1 VSVVLC
7 ACADLGY
14 DQVFSPVE
22 ATPGVEPVLIA
33 DRKPRFLGGWRW
45 RPYPPETAALGPALA
60 NRWCKFFPELIF
72 PEAEIS
78 IYVDANTLILADLT
92 PLVAE
97 FRASG
102 AAIGLFRHG
111 ERGDIVAELAFGK
124 AVGKIPPTEAAT
136 AEAQVAGYLAAGL
149 PAAHLL
155 TENGVIFRRHGAPG
169 LDAAMALWWQELG
182 RASKRDQLSL
192 PWVLHAT
199 GLAAKVWDWSYVAG
213 NRYFE
218 RYPHRRSLLEDANV
232 FMKTKLRFG
241 AGWRLLFGPPL
252 FAYHGLIKR
261 RPR

>member
-1 VSVVLC
+1 VSVVLY
-7 ACADLGY
+7 AWTNLAY
-14 DQVFSPVE
+14 EQVFSQVE
-22 ATPGVEPVLIA
+22 ATPGTEPVLIA
-33 DRKPRFLGGWRW
+33 DRRPRFLGGWRW
-45 RPYPPETAALGPALA
+45 RPYPPEAAALGPALA
-60 NRWCKFFPELIF
+60 NRWCKFFPERIF

-124 AVGKIPPTEAAT
+124 AVGKIPPAEAAT

-192 PWVLHAT
+192 PYVLHAT